1 MFDIDDLLIYHPN
14 IVLTSDVYDILD
26 NMHKYLCNW
35 TFNCRKVVRQQIWGE
50 VVDFNLVFFQFIWE
64 CNSENIIKI
73 GPYLPKL
80 LEEKEKEKEKF
91 GAVFFGP
98 PCIYP
103 QISLP

>member
-14 IVLTSDVYDILD
+14 IILTSDVYDILD

-35 TFNCRKVVRQQIWGE
+35 TFNFRKVVRQQIWGE
-50 VVDFNLVFFQFIWE
+50 VVDFILAFFQFIWE

-80 LEEKEKEKEKF
+80 LQEKF
-91 GAVFFGP
+91 GAVFLAHPVEYFEYF
-98 PCIYP
+98 C
-103 QISLP
+103 